1 MYVPDDDIDD
11 RDGSL
16 PNKFARPRW
25 RLTSQRSTNAHAT
38 VKKVVLLGRGMIGVS
53 SLTDRKA
60 PPPRAG
66 GQETGQGNA
75 RQTCQAK
82 ALSPFIR
89 IRRKREDHFMLARR
103 QGDGPEQEVSALNDH
118 GLSIHGALP
127 ARKPN
132 VREHEESGCRRVCL
146 HHDAVW
152 PVLRDCG
159 LVSTGVDNILW
170 RSGVGNLAFEENLA
184 LEVRPFELLQNLCS
198 VSQRLRRMHD
208 KGARKG

>member
-1 MYVPDDDIDD
+1 MGVPDDDLDD

-16 PNKFARPRW
+16 PGELARPRW
-25 RLTSQRSTNAHAT
+25 RFTSQRSSAKAHAIA
-38 VKKVVLLGRGMIGVS
+38 KKVVLLGRGMIIVS

-75 RQTCQAK
+75 HQTCQAK

-118 GLSIHGALP
+118 GLFIHRALP

-132 VREHEESGCRRVCL
+132 
-146 HHDAVW
+146 
-152 PVLRDCG
+152 
-159 LVSTGVDNILW
+159 
-170 RSGVGNLAFEENLA
+170 
-184 LEVRPFELLQNLCS
+184 
-198 VSQRLRRMHD
+198 
-208 KGARKG
+208 